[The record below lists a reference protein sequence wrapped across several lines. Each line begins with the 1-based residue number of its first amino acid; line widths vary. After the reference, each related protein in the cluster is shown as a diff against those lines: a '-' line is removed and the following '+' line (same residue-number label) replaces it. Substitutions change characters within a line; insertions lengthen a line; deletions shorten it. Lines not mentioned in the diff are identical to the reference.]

1 VYCSFFL
8 GSASLGRTPLS
19 PMCCRYGGKKLFGV
33 GILCTAVFT
42 LVTPIAAEWSVY
54 VLIVTRILEGL
65 GEVSIM
71 SAV

>member
-1 VYCSFFL
+1 
-8 GSASLGRTPLS
+8 
-19 PMCCRYGGKKLFGV
+19 MCCRYGGKKLFGV